1 MPLICS
7 STFPPISFS
16 SLLLCVQSGLTRGR
30 GGVRGDQG
38 AHTGQ
43 EISNFKPKYCLKSK
57 GVGGMSKIKSRVLN
71 VSQSQL
77 IMGSVCTAQQ
87 GSWTSF
93 TMEEGQN
100 VPKKV
105 LSISVETDDSSWY
118 RVCSVKAN
126 TCHLCSPDSKPPNIS
141 QNVYSIWC

>member
-1 MPLICS
+1 MEPSVKFVLTIIGAFPNQKKWGYFFVKQDKPGGARGWFVFRMHFFPYQFLEQMPLICS

-87 GSWTSF
+87 GS
-93 TMEEGQN
+93 
-100 VPKKV
+100 
-105 LSISVETDDSSWY
+105 
-118 RVCSVKAN
+118 
-126 TCHLCSPDSKPPNIS
+126 
-141 QNVYSIWC
+141 